1 MSDLDDRYSPG
12 AHIER
17 LKAQVAG
24 LESDVRRANEAA
36 RLSAE
41 VAAKPCERLL
51 LYEPVVKAAKDV
63 VKSYILDDQ
72 EKGTE
77 ACIRLTVTVGNLPP
91 EPS

>member
-41 VAAKPCERLL
+41 VAAKACERLL
-51 LYEPVVKAAKDV
+51 LYEPVISAAREVVKA
-63 VKSYILDDQ
+63 YITNSQ
-72 EKGTE
+72 HNGVE
-77 ACIRLTVTVGNLPP
+77 ACIRLARAVANLPP